1 MAVSYNKLWKMMID
15 KRISKTELTHLAGIS
30 TNAMA
35 KLGRDED
42 VRVRVLEKLC
52 TTLDCTL
59 DDIVEFVPNSESTS
73 TVYFEQAGLYAQ
85 TINGEMCLVR
95 SIDLT
100 YQSEL
105 AGQTV
110 TNLERMRMG
119 YAAIDPVTGQPFQ
132 LHHIGQAVDSPLAIL
147 TPFEHTGGGNNL
159 ILHDVNIEAGQGVHS
174 LISNAE
180 WTAQKIEFWQAFAEW
195 LAVAA

>member
-59 DDIVEFVPNSESTS
+59 DDIVEFVPNSESTK
-73 TVYFEQAGLYAQ
+73 E
-85 TINGEMCLVR
+85 
-95 SIDLT
+95 
-100 YQSEL
+100 
-105 AGQTV
+105 
-110 TNLERMRMG
+110 
-119 YAAIDPVTGQPFQ
+119 
-132 LHHIGQAVDSPLAIL
+132 
-147 TPFEHTGGGNNL
+147 
-159 ILHDVNIEAGQGVHS
+159 
-174 LISNAE
+174 
-180 WTAQKIEFWQAFAEW
+180 K
-195 LAVAA
+195 